1 MRKQQIVDYLKEL
14 GLSPSEAAIYQAAL
28 ASGPST
34 VVNIAKTAGVK
45 RTTVYSVIEDLMKSG
60 LMTIEMNGFKKL
72 YSPASPDKLE
82 NILERRREMLHKML
96 PELSAMYNLKG
107 GESFIKYYA
116 GLPAIKALYNS
127 LIAEMR
133 PGDPYDVISDSV
145 KWFALDKKFFD
156 DFVRRRASMNI
167 PSRLL
172 LQDSEVAREE
182 KKFERQF
189 GKSVKILPEN
199 SGLEVN
205 LIVTPYKAVVH
216 QLVEPVMA
224 IVIETKS
231 VIHLH
236 QKMFDL
242 IWNSIPDQN

>member
-1 MRKQQIVDYLKEL
+1 
-14 GLSPSEAAIYQAAL
+14 
-28 ASGPST
+28 
-34 VVNIAKTAGVK
+34 
-45 RTTVYSVIEDLMKSG
+45 
-60 LMTIEMNGFKKL
+60 
-72 YSPASPDKLE
+72 
-82 NILERRREMLHKML
+82 
-96 PELSAMYNLKG
+96 MYNLKG
-107 GESFIKYYA
+107 GESFLKYYS
-116 GLPAIKALYNS
+116 GLAAVKDLYNT
-127 LIAEMR
+127 LIEEMR
-133 PGDPYDVISDSV
+133 PGESYDVISDSV

-167 PSRLL
+167 RSRLL
-172 LQDSEVAREE
+172 LQDSPVAREE

-199 SGLEVN
+199 SGLDVN
-205 LIVTPYKAVVH
+205 LIVTPHRAVVH

-242 IWNSIPDQN
+242 IWNSIPDEG